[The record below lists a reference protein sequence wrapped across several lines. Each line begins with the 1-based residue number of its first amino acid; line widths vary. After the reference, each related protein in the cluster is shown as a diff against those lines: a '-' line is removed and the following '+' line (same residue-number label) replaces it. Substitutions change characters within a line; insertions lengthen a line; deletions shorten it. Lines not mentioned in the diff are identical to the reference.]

1 MVFATQKGQRNGVIG
16 FGENK
21 KPAEAGRIQD
31 TKNNHVTND
40 TEYCRRVQ
48 VFRRE
53 LSKIIPSCLSIEQKI
68 EFLGDL
74 IPTILKKK
82 IQAQKHLRHFRT

>member
-1 MVFATQKGQRNGVIG
+1 M
-16 FGENK
+16 GEIK

-31 TKNNHVTND
+31 IKNNHVTND
-40 TEYCRRVQ
+40 TECCRRVQ

-53 LSKIIPSCLSIEQKI
+53 LPKIIPSCLSIEQKI

-74 IPTILKKK
+74 IPTIE
-82 IQAQKHLRHFRT
+82 IDQKRKFAESLQTAYLMELEVQGQYRRY